1 LIAESK
7 NMKFIKKLIV
17 GLAIFCVPHINAQEF
32 RSLHIMFVV
41 DYFPAPGQTFI
52 LNIITG
58 LIDNGHTVSIFA
70 FHKNDTMGQLV
81 QPNVEKYS
89 LMDRVIYEEFPGQM
103 PSCDIVF
110 CQSATLGKAM
120 LEINTCAE
128 WIKQRKMVVAL
139 RGHDITNN
147 EVKDDPSIYQKLF
160 NEADLFLPVCHYFKN
175 IAIALGCHPDKVMV
189 HHSAIDCSLFFFRK
203 KKRRKHEKTHIVSV
217 CRLVEKKGLDIA
229 IQAIA
234 KLVKK
239 YKNVHF
245 TIVGR
250 GRLRDSLECLV
261 KKLNIADR
269 VTFFGWATQDQIV
282 KILDKSHIFLLPSI
296 TASNGDEEGIANSL
310 KEAMSMGLIA
320 IGTVHAGTPELIED
334 GVSGFLVPEKSSKE
348 LTKKIKYV
356 IDHPERW
363 KSIGRA
369 ARKKVEDEF
378 ETKKS
383 IKELEQIFYQLIEQS

>member
-1 LIAESK
+1 
-7 NMKFIKKLIV
+7 MKFIKKLIV
-17 GLAIFCVPHINAQEF
+17 GLAIFCCPYIDGQEF

-70 FHKNDTMGQLV
+70 FHKKDTTGQLV
-81 QPNVEKYS
+81 QPNVEKYA
-89 LMDRVIYEEFPGQM
+89 LMDRVIYEEFPGSM

-110 CQSATLGKAM
+110 CQSATLGKTM
-120 LEINTCAE
+120 LEIDTFAE

-147 EVKDDPSIYQKLF
+147 EVKNDPTIYQKLF

-175 IAIALGCHPDKVMV
+175 IAIGLGCHPDKVIV

-203 KKRRKHEKTHIVSV
+203 KKRRKHEKIHLVSV

-229 IQAIA
+229 LQAIA
-234 KLVKK
+234 QISKK

-245 TIVGR
+245 TIVGS
-250 GRLRDSLECLV
+250 GRLRASLELLV
-261 KKLNIADR
+261 KKLGIKDK
-269 VTFFGWATQDQIV
+269 VSFFGWATQAQIV
-282 KILDKSHIFLLPSI
+282 NILDKSHIFLLPSI
-296 TASNGDEEGIANSL
+296 TASNGDEEGIANAL
-310 KEAMSMGLIA
+310 KEAMAMGVVA
-320 IGTVHAGTPELIED
+320 VATRHAGNSELIED
-334 GVSGFLVPEKSSKE
+334 GISGFLVSQKNSKE
-348 LTKKIKYV
+348 LARKIKYV
-356 IDHPERW
+356 IDHPEIC
-363 KSIGRA
+363 KSMGRV
-369 ARKKVEDEF
+369 ARKKIEDEF

-383 IKELEQIFYQLIEQS
+383 IKELEQIFYQLIEQN